1 MAAFLPSFVSLPP
14 PLFFFVFFIKSI
26 VPVIVSIHSLIVIMQ
41 QLLFSQDYFN
51 TRTDILFF
59 SYSKGKRMRTSF
71 PIVISFNGPS
81 LLEVSLA
88 FPS

>member
-1 MAAFLPSFVSLPP
+1 MAAFLPFSPP
-14 PLFFFVFFIKSI
+14 PFFFIFFIKSI

-41 QLLFSQDYFN
+41 QLLFSQDYFK
-51 TRTDILFF
+51 TRTDILLFF

-71 PIVISFNGPS
+71 PIVISFKGPS
-81 LLEVSLA
+81 LLEGSLA